1 MQAQNVITK
10 RFEPKHSMRQSYGL
24 QQVNREI
31 YTCILQV
38 AVIVNKFLIG
48 KNSKWR
54 TTNFKI
60 HQN

>member
-31 YTCILQV
+31 YILQV

-60 HQN
+60 RQN

>member
-1 MQAQNVITK
+1 MQAQNVITY
-10 RFEPKHSMRQSYGL
+10 RFEPKHSLRQSYGL
-24 QQVNREI
+24 QQVNREM
-31 YTCILQV
+31 YILQV

-54 TTNFKI
+54 TTNIKI